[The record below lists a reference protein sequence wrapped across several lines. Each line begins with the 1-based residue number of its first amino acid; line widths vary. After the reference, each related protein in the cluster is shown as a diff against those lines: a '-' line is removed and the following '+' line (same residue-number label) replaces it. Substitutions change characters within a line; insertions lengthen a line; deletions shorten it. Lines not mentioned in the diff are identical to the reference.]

1 MAVSREYGVE
11 EEEMQY
17 DIRHCGKEGLLVSID
32 SYVDPW
38 DTVIKEIFGATAML
52 QPFSSLASDLKGTSH
67 FLTASMGPS

>member
-38 DTVIKEIFGATAML
+38 DTVIKEIFGTTAML
-52 QPFSSLASDLKGTSH
+52 QPFSSLASRPQRHAT
-67 FLTASMGPS
+67 FLNCVDGP